1 MNTPHIIPFEEYL
14 NEIWNK
20 EPSKI
25 LLELFP
31 KLSHPSQSRF
41 HEFFKQLKKLNNPKG
56 NENKKNKPIYKKS
69 KKNIM
74 ELNLYKIQNGID
86 KRTSLMIKNIPKG
99 IDEIDVVKWLHQ
111 LANLNYVF
119 VPKDEFSNKILGFAF
134 INVCDYTDILELLRK
149 LAIIENCNNN
159 NNKKL
164 EVIYSHK
171 QGLKSLSKSFGI
183 SHIF

>member
-69 KKNIM
+69 KKKYNGI
-74 ELNLYKIQNGID
+74 KFIQNS
-86 KRTSLMIKNIPKG
+86 KWNRQKN
-99 IDEIDVVKWLHQ
+99 
-111 LANLNYVF
+111 
-119 VPKDEFSNKILGFAF
+119 F
-134 INVCDYTDILELLRK
+134 IND
-149 LAIIENCNNN
+149 
-159 NNKKL
+159 KK
-164 EVIYSHK
+164 YSK
-171 QGLKSLSKSFGI
+171 RNR
-183 SHIF
+183 